1 MVAELDN
8 PPTALLDLLREVID
22 VAEAQTP
29 SHYSSGGYSEYT
41 LELESKLNE
50 NCRILCDQQLAGSED
65 QKAVTAFGLSVLLYL
80 WRLTGGSRNDMS
92 TKIASLID
100 EAFDYLSQLDAL
112 RHPLPMFL
120 LGCEAQTDNQRRI
133 ILELI
138 SRTERKTSTLAM
150 SYVKGMTRSAWV
162 QQDLRRNRST
172 ATIEYKEMLNNLIS
186 SCKKLPTFI

>member
-8 PPTALLDLLREVID
+8 PPTALLDLLRDVID

-29 SHYSSGGYSEYT
+29 SHRSSSGYSEYT

-50 NCRILCDQQLAGSED
+50 NCRILRQQQLAGSED
-65 QKAVTAFGLSVLLYL
+65 QKAVMAFGLSVLLYL
-80 WRLTGGSRNDMS
+80 WRLTDGSGNDKS
-92 TKIASLID
+92 AKIASLID
-100 EAFDYLSQLDAL
+100 EAFDYLSQLDAF
-112 RHPLPMFL
+112 HYPLPIFL
-120 LGCEAQTDNQRRI
+120 LGCEAQTDDQRRI

-138 SRTERKTSTLAM
+138 SRTERTTSTLAM

-162 QQDLRRNRST
+162 QQDLRRNGFT
-172 ATIEYKEMLNNLIS
+172 ATIEYKEMLDDLIS